1 MNVYASCPVFIAI
14 FFFDLGCMLV
24 NWDRL
29 LILGHIVGGP
39 AKHCIDQYMV
49 FFYYCSLGGNTAMPG
64 RLHARLCHAILV
76 EIDFDTKFTVC
87 RPTEEYSRYICSEFR
102 FI

>member
-1 MNVYASCPVFIAI
+1 MP
-14 FFFDLGCMLV
+14 
-24 NWDRL
+24 
-29 LILGHIVGGP
+29 GGP
-39 AKHCIDQYMV
+39 
-49 FFYYCSLGGNTAMPG
+49 
-64 RLHARLCHAILV
+64 HARLCHAILV